1 MVDEATNSTRQGPPR
16 GPTGMRGFTII
27 WFGQL
32 VSLLGTGMTQFALT
46 IWAWQAT
53 GEATALALVALFTAV
68 PQILTSPLA
77 GAIVDRYD
85 RKHVMM
91 LSDLA
96 AGIAT
101 AAILLLH
108 TSGSL
113 QVWHLY
119 VTAAFTWTFQ
129 AFQFPAYSAAVS
141 TMLPKEQY
149 GRASG
154 MISLADAAS
163 GIVAPI
169 AAGIAL
175 TLVGIGGIM
184 AFDILT
190 FVVAVGSLLLIHIPR
205 PEATGEDAAGRGSI
219 WEDSMFGFRYIFA
232 RPSFVGLLSIFLSL
246 NFILSFSFTLFTPM
260 ILARTGDNTLILGSV
275 QSAFGVGGI
284 LGGILM
290 SAWGGPK
297 RRIHGLLLGSIVVS
311 LGTCFFGIGRSLPV
325 WAATAFA
332 LMILLPIL
340 NGSSQ
345 AIWQSKIPPQIQG
358 RVFATRSLMARIAQ
372 PISLA
377 ITGPLAD
384 WIFEPAMMPGG
395 SLTPAF
401 GWLVGTGPGAGMAL
415 VFIFMGLLG
424 TLPGLVGYAFD
435 AVRNIED
442 IIPDHDAVSSGAAED
457 TPVPEE

>member
-1 MVDEATNSTRQGPPR
+1 MEAPAQTPAAQTRR
-16 GPTGMRGFTII
+16 PTGMRGFTII

-32 VSLLGTGMTQFALT
+32 VSLLGTGMTQFSLT
-46 IWAWQAT
+46 IWAWQTT
-53 GEATALALVALFTAV
+53 GVATALALVAFFTAV

-85 RKHVMM
+85 RKRVMM

-101 AAILLLH
+101 AAVLLLY
-108 TSGSL
+108 TSGNL

-119 VTAAFTWTFQ
+119 ITGAFTGAFS
-129 AFQFPAYSAAVS
+129 AFQFPAYSAAVT
-141 TMLPKEQY
+141 TMLEKEQY

-154 MISLADAAS
+154 MISLAEAAS
-163 GIVAPI
+163 GIIAPI
-169 AAGIAL
+169 AAGILLGA
-175 TLVGIGGIM
+175 VGIGGIM

-190 FVVAVGSLLLIHIPR
+190 FIVAMGTLLVIHIPK
-205 PEATGEDAAGRGSI
+205 PAPAGLESGKPRSI
-219 WEDSMFGFRYIFA
+219 WEDSVFGFRYIFQ
-232 RPSFVGLLSIFLSL
+232 RPSLVGLLTIFLAL
-246 NFILSFSFTLFTPM
+246 NFLLSFSFTLFAPM
-260 ILARTGDNTLILGSV
+260 ILARTGDDTLALGSV

-297 RRIHGLLLGSIVVS
+297 RRIHGVLLGCAVAS
-311 LGTCFFGIGRSLPV
+311 LGTCFFGVGRSPAA
-325 WAATAFA
+325 WAAAAFA
-332 LMILLPIL
+332 IMILIPII

-345 AIWQSKIPPQIQG
+345 AIWQTKIPPQVQG

-372 PISLA
+372 PLGMA

-384 WIFEPAMMPGG
+384 WIFEPAMMPDG
-395 SLTPAF
+395 SLAPLF

-415 VFIFMGLLG
+415 VFVFMGLVG
-424 TLPGLVGYAFD
+424 TLPCFVGYSFN

-442 IIPDHDAVSSGAAED
+442 ILPDHDAVQTATDSEA
-457 TPVPEE
+457 

>member
-1 MVDEATNSTRQGPPR
+1 
-16 GPTGMRGFTII
+16 MRGFTII

-32 VSLLGTGMTQFALT
+32 VSLLGTGMTQFAIT

-53 GEATALALVALFTAV
+53 GEATALALVAFFTAV

-77 GAIVDRYD
+77 GAIVDRWD
-85 RKHVMM
+85 RKRVMM

-96 AGIAT
+96 AGISTT
-101 AAILLLH
+101 AVLLLY

-113 QVWHLY
+113 QIWHLY
-119 VTAAFTWTFQ
+119 VTAAFTGAFS

-154 MISLADAAS
+154 MISLAGAAS
-163 GIVAPI
+163 GIIAPI

-184 AFDILT
+184 AFDVFT
-190 FVVAVGSLLLIHIPR
+190 FVVAIGSLLIIHIPP
-205 PEATGEDAAGRGSI
+205 PETTAEDAAGQRSI
-219 WEDSMFGFRYIFA
+219 WEDSMYGFKYIFE
-232 RPSFVGLLSIFLSL
+232 RPSLVGILAVFLAL
-246 NFILSFSFTLFTPM
+246 NFISGFSFTLFAPM
-260 ILARTGDNTLILGSV
+260 ILARTGDNTIILGSV

-284 LGGILM
+284 IGGILM

-297 RRIHGLLLGSIVVS
+297 RKIHGILLGSIILS
-311 LGTCFFGIGRSLPV
+311 LGTCFFGIGRGPWV
-325 WAATAFA
+325 WATVSFT
-332 LMILLPIL
+332 LMILLPVL

-345 AIWQSKIPPQIQG
+345 AIWQAKITPQIQG
-358 RVFATRSLMARIAQ
+358 RVFATRALLARVAQ

-384 WIFEPAMMPGG
+384 WYFEPAMMPGG
-395 SLTPAF
+395 SLAPAF

-415 VFIFMGLLG
+415 VFVVMGLLG
-424 TLPGLVGYAFD
+424 TLPGLMGYAFD
-435 AVRNIED
+435 SVRNIED
-442 IIPDHDAVSSGAAED
+442 IIPDHDAVSPGAAED
-457 TPVPEE
+457 SPVPGE

>member
-1 MVDEATNSTRQGPPR
+1 
-16 GPTGMRGFTII
+16 MRGFTII

-68 PQILTSPLA
+68 PQIITSPLA

-96 AGIAT
+96 AGIST
-101 AAILLLH
+101 VVVLLLY
-108 TSGSL
+108 TGGSL

-119 VTAAFTWTFQ
+119 ITAAFTGAFSS
-129 AFQFPAYSAAVS
+129 FQFPAYSAAVS

-154 MISLADAAS
+154 MISLAEAAS
-163 GIVAPI
+163 GIIAPI

-184 AFDILT
+184 AFDVIT
-190 FVVAVGSLLLIHIPR
+190 FVVAIGSLLVIHIPP
-205 PEATGEDAAGRGSI
+205 PETTAEDAAGQRSI
-219 WEDSMFGFRYIFA
+219 WEDSMFGFKYIFA
-232 RPSFVGLLSIFLSL
+232 RPSFVGLLAVFLAL
-246 NFILSFSFTLFTPM
+246 NFVSGFSFTLFAPM

-284 LGGILM
+284 IGGLLM

-297 RRIHGLLLGSIVVS
+297 RKIHGVLLGSIIMS
-311 LGTCFFGIGRSLPV
+311 LGTCFFGIGRSPLI
-325 WAATAFA
+325 WAAVSFA
-332 LMILLPIL
+332 LMVLLPVL

-345 AIWQSKIPPQIQG
+345 AIWQAKIPPHIQG
-358 RVFATRSLMARIAQ
+358 RVFSTRALMARVAQ

-377 ITGPLAD
+377 LTGPLAD
-384 WIFEPAMMPGG
+384 WVFEPAMMPGG
-395 SLTPAF
+395 RLAPMF

-415 VFIFMGLLG
+415 IFIIMGILG
-424 TLPGLVGYAFD
+424 TLPGLIGYSFN
-435 AVRNIED
+435 AVRKIED
-442 IIPDHDAVSSGAAED
+442 IIPDHDADSTGTGED
-457 TPVPEE
+457 EPVPEE